1 MGDIVDLTG
10 DGGVLKKIV
19 RRAKSDAIAPSEGL
33 PLVDGMFY
41 IETFICVDRC
51 LFQSQDNNLFIGSE
65 TYNPTDCLFCYLH

>member
-1 MGDIVDLTG
+1 MSDTVDLTG

-41 IETFICVDRC
+41 IEIFICVDRC
-51 LFQSQDNNLFIGSE
+51 
-65 TYNPTDCLFCYLH
+65 